1 MCSYVNFTQK
11 REFTYVLSGLRA
23 FLERLAFQLPCK
35 QRFLSC
41 MAFLQSSSQ
50 LFHITYFFICIGTLL
65 RALYPSSERESKF
78 LRRLFTSSIKREI
91 ISTLQS
97 CSDDKEMYK
106 KVGHTCEVV
115 VLLTKPIAFF
125 TFSLQSPLSDLK
137 VPINER
143 SAVKRSARD
152 DGKVGRGESLLFPLS
167 FSHHPLRTRCRNSL
181 PRSFRDRLQIIRD
194 DWGRVSSRVARI
206 VSHGRGLF

>member
-1 MCSYVNFTQK
+1 
-11 REFTYVLSGLRA
+11 
-23 FLERLAFQLPCK
+23 
-35 QRFLSC
+35 

-106 KVGHTCEVV
+106 KVWHTCKVV
-115 VLLTKPIAFF
+115 VLLTKPVAFF
-125 TFSLQSPLSDLK
+125 TFSLPSPSPLSDLK

-152 DGKVGRGESLLFPLS
+152 DGKVERGESLLFPLS
-167 FSHHPLRTRCRNSL
+167 SSHHPLRTRCRNSL
-181 PRSFRDRLQIIRD
+181 PRSFRDRLQMIRD

-206 VSHGRGLF
+206 VGHGCGLF

>member
-1 MCSYVNFTQK
+1 
-11 REFTYVLSGLRA
+11 
-23 FLERLAFQLPCK
+23 
-35 QRFLSC
+35 

-78 LRRLFTSSIKREI
+78 LRRLFRSSIKREI
-91 ISTLQS
+91 RHFHL
-97 CSDDKEMYK
+97 
-106 KVGHTCEVV
+106 
-115 VLLTKPIAFF
+115 LLTKPVAFL
-125 TFSLQSPLSDLK
+125 TFSLPSPSPLSDLK

-152 DGKVGRGESLLFPLS
+152 DGKVERGESLLFPLS
-167 FSHHPLRTRCRNSL
+167 SSHHPLRTRCRNSL
-181 PRSFRDRLQIIRD
+181 PRSFRDRLQMIRD